1 MTKAQMEA
9 LAQIGRAIVDT
20 VRQSGAQGAPG
31 GHLYAAL
38 MASGC
43 TLSQFE
49 QIMGALVEAGL
60 LRKRGQCYFA
70 QVAS

>member
-1 MTKAQMEA
+1 MTKTQMEA

-20 VRQSGAQGAPG
+20 VRASGAKGAPG

-43 TLSQFE
+43 SLATFE
-49 QIMGALVEAGL
+49 QIMGALVDAGL
-60 LRKRGQCYFA
+60 LAKRGQCYFA
-70 QVAS
+70 QGAS